1 MLLFLLEMGFLSLEV
16 PSYSCLFP
24 YRHKNYELDKT
35 LISRV
40 FLYQGN
46 IQTGLAR
53 PMNGLSKERLYV
65 LVSSIFFYIFYA
77 AVFLYHVDII
87 FTMSIAWQ
95 EKKGNVAGS

>member
-1 MLLFLLEMGFLSLEV
+1 MPL
-16 PSYSCLFP
+16 P
-24 YRHKNYELDKT
+24 YKHKNYELDKI

-65 LVSSIFFYIFYA
+65 LVSLIFFYIFYA